1 MVQTRTVRKHLEQKL
16 EIYSVDEMIT
26 ECRKVL
32 KDLRTY
38 PDDNKWQIRYCEI
51 FWKLLSEY

>member
-16 EIYSVDEMIT
+16 EIYSVDEMTT

-38 PDDNKWQIRYCEI
+38 PDDNKWQIRYYEI
-51 FWKLLSEY
+51 FWKLLNEY